1 MFEPA
6 MLYGTECVQAAGRK
20 TYGQKSERMPSPV
33 AQVSNGIQVN
43 YLRISIEG
51 VPWHKDR

>member
-1 MFEPA
+1 
-6 MLYGTECVQAAGRK
+6 MLYGTECVQAADRK

-43 YLRISIEG
+43 YLRISVEG